1 MKCNEQSA
9 AAEQGNYREKN
20 AGAQIAAPTWIGYKA
35 KVSNATYMA
44 DAQKGPEQERS
55 RDQDGAMKERL
66 KTVICQEGKH
76 TGHCKRL
83 CRPKKNWSKQC
94 SDDHGPDEVGRQF
107 NYVFQGG

>member
-1 MKCNEQSA
+1 
-9 AAEQGNYREKN
+9 
-20 AGAQIAAPTWIGYKA
+20 
-35 KVSNATYMA
+35 
-44 DAQKGPEQERS
+44 
-55 RDQDGAMKERL
+55 MKERL